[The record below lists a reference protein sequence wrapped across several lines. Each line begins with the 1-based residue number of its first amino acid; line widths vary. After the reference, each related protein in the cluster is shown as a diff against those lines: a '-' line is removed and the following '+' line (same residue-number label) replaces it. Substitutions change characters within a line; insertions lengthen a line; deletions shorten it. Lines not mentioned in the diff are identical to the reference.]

1 MFNGTNI
8 VGATNLTLNLANVQ
22 FSDSGTYSVVT
33 TNIYGFSFSSSAI
46 LSVIPYGAPSIFVN
60 GQVTLQTVSAN
71 AAAQITMLSGFP
83 NGITFF
89 TLDGST
95 PNYNSQI
102 YSGPITLT
110 NSTTI
115 KAMSLSADFSQTAYA
130 PAVALQIIPVYTLQT
145 SVIGNGAITVSPTNS
160 SYASNSVVALTA
172 TASQYWSFDHWAG
185 DASGNQNPLS
195 VTMNGPR
202 NVQAVFVPTS
212 YPLTA
217 STPGGGSVTVNGQ
230 AIAPATYY
238 PTGSVVTLSATA
250 SNGWSFMG
258 WQGSAIGTNN
268 PLNLT
273 ISQTNNIQAI
283 FGTIVTTSP
292 IGGGSIVLNQANL
305 IPYGTLLTASAVA
318 NNGNYLVT
326 WGGAASGTNTP
337 ASITVTNVTPT
348 IGALFSA
355 LPGGK
360 YSLIAVV
367 NGNGSVTISPQQS
380 YYNPGDNVTL
390 TASTTNPGTSFYG
403 WTGDAT
409 ATNSSISVLM
419 NASKVIQANFGA
431 LPSVT
436 ITPPALTILAGSN
449 SLLTASASGLPPLSY
464 QWENSLGAIADA
476 TNSTLA
482 INNAQSTSADNYFV
496 VVANPYGAVTSA
508 VATVT
513 VVFPPAITMQ
523 PVPQTVAAGTP
534 VTLGVTATGT
544 PLLYYQWANSLGPI
558 PGATNASFSLNPAQ
572 TNNWDNYFVVITNAY
587 GAATSAITPLVVYG
601 PVGVIS
607 EPMSQVVP
615 LGASAAFAVFA
626 TGFPP
631 PVYQWTL
638 NGTNLV
644 GRTSNTLTVTNVG
657 LKDAGYYQA
666 LINNGYSTN
675 NSYLTPLNIL
685 PSLVTPFSSPLKNVG
700 FSKNCGW
707 NEYHELP

>member
-1 MFNGTNI
+1 
-8 VGATNLTLNLANVQ
+8 
-22 FSDSGTYSVVT
+22 
-33 TNIYGFSFSSSAI
+33 
-46 LSVIPYGAPSIFVN
+46 
-60 GQVTLQTVSAN
+60 
-71 AAAQITMLSGFP
+71 
-83 NGITFF
+83 
-89 TLDGST
+89 
-95 PNYNSQI
+95 
-102 YSGPITLT
+102 
-110 NSTTI
+110 
-115 KAMSLSADFSQTAYA
+115 
-130 PAVALQIIPVYTLQT
+130 
-145 SVIGNGAITVSPTNS
+145 
-160 SYASNSVVALTA
+160 
-172 TASQYWSFDHWAG
+172 
-185 DASGNQNPLS
+185 
-195 VTMNGPR
+195 MNGPR

-685 PSLVTPFSSPLKNVG
+685 PSLVTPFSGGTTVWGKSATFSVEAAGSGQLNYQWYFNGVPINGATGTNLNFASIQFTNAGLYSVVVSSPYGSVTNDAYQVIVNPASVALGFYPGLTVGGVVGYSYVIQSTTNLADTNAWVTLTNLTLTQPVQLFIDTNVDASSP
-700 FSKNCGW
+700 FNPKTF
-707 NEYHELP
+707 YKILPGQ